1 MPISHKYKII
11 FVHIPKTGGSS
22 IERALGIYGVNNSG
36 NNLQV
41 NEDILFGQG
50 LQHLTMSKILL
61 RMGHDI
67 CDRYFKFA
75 FVRNPWDRALS
86 AYRWRRTWDKNFF
99 KMSFAEFV
107 KDELSNNLKNSSH
120 YRPQIEFI
128 VDDPSFKS
136 DYVPLVDYVG
146 RFENLRGDFQ
156 QVVERCQLGDIEL
169 SNINKSP
176 LLQRAHPIHSIKA
189 IIRKGI
195 ARIRYP
201 KNKDYRFEY
210 NSQTCEI
217 ISKIYHTDIHAFGY
231 DF

>member
-1 MPISHKYKII
+1 MPVSHKYQII

-36 NNLQV
+36 DNLQV
-41 NEDILFGQG
+41 NEDILFGQD
-50 LQHLTMSKILL
+50 LQHLTMSNILL

-86 AYRWRRTWDKNFF
+86 EYTWRRTWDKNVL
-99 KMSFAEFV
+99 KMSFADFV
-107 KDELSNNLKNSSH
+107 KDELSTNLKNNH

-128 VDDPSFKS
+128 VNDPSRKS
-136 DYVPLVDYVG
+136 DHALLVDYVG

-156 QVVERCQLGDIEL
+156 QVIERCQLGDLEL
-169 SNINKSP
+169 PHMNKSP
-176 LLQRAHPIHSIKA
+176 ILQRAHPIHSIKA
-189 IIRKGI
+189 LIRKGI
-195 ARIRYP
+195 ACIRYP
-201 KNKDYRFEY
+201 RNKNYRFDY

-217 ISKIYHTDIHAFGY
+217 ISKMYHADINAFGY

>member
-1 MPISHKYKII
+1 MPVSHKYQII

-41 NEDILFGQG
+41 NEDMLFGQG
-50 LQHLTMSKILL
+50 LQHLTMSKISL

-86 AYRWRRTWDKNFF
+86 EYCWRRTWDK
-99 KMSFAEFV
+99 KVLKLSFTEFI
-107 KDELSNNLKNSSH
+107 KDELSNNLKNPH

-128 VDDPSFKS
+128 VGDPELKS
-136 DYVPLVDYVG
+136 DRVLLVDYVG
-146 RFENLRGDFQ
+146 RFENLRADFQ
-156 QVVERCQLGDIEL
+156 HVVERCQLGNIEL
-169 SNINKSP
+169 PYLNQNP
-176 LLQRAHPIHSIKA
+176 LLQRAHKIRSIKDT
-189 IIRKGI
+189 IRKGI
-195 ARIRYP
+195 AYIRYP

-210 NSQTCEI
+210 NTQAREI
-217 ISKIYHTDIHAFGY
+217 ISKIYHADIQVFGY
-231 DF
+231 NF